1 MKTRIFAFIFA
12 SIAPAVACLIWAW
25 WVHLEDPSK
34 PENVNW
40 RSGILSVAIYLATLG
55 QVLVTWFLLHGFHG
69 DSQSFVERVSLP
81 WAVANWVTFLGWT
94 FVVTAAAI
102 GQGRLKRPLLFW
114 SVIAPLSAWF
124 VVQIGW
130 NY

>member
-1 MKTRIFAFIFA
+1 MKIQAFAFVLG
-12 SIAPAVACLIWAW
+12 SIAPAVACLLWAW
-25 WVHLEDPSK
+25 RAQLKNPPN
-34 PENVNW
+34 PESATW
-40 RSGILSVAIYLATLG
+40 RSAILSFAIYLATPS
-55 QVLVTWFLLHGFHG
+55 QFLVTSFLLHGFHG
-69 DSQSFVERVSLP
+69 DSQSFIERVSLP